1 MTNRVS
7 PFAALTGAEKQIKWL
22 EYQSV
27 RLPYIQSGMEDV
39 PDTPAAAPQSS
50 PAPSPTKREQA
61 ISQRTGNRRPARRFL
76 SRPLKF
82 REVPC
87 LSAATFSEPV
97 TASTTR

>member
-39 PDTPAAAPQSS
+39 PDTPATAPQSNPATS
-50 PAPSPTKREQA
+50 PAKREQA
-61 ISQRTGNRRPARRFL
+61 ISQRTGIAGRPDVSCPA
-76 SRPLKF
+76 P
-82 REVPC
+82 
-87 LSAATFSEPV
+87 
-97 TASTTR
+97 

>member
-39 PDTPAAAPQSS
+39 PDT
-50 PAPSPTKREQA
+50 
-61 ISQRTGNRRPARRFL
+61 G
-76 SRPLKF
+76 
-82 REVPC
+82 C
-87 LSAATFSEPV
+87 SAVQPGAFPDK
-97 TASTTR
+97 A

>member
-50 PAPSPTKREQA
+50 PAPSPTKRE
-61 ISQRTGNRRPARRFL
+61 
-76 SRPLKF
+76 
-82 REVPC
+82 
-87 LSAATFSEPV
+87 PV
-97 TASTTR
+97 SYTHLTLPTILLV

>member
-39 PDTPAAAPQSS
+39 PDTPAAAP
-50 PAPSPTKREQA
+50 
-61 ISQRTGNRRPARRFL
+61 
-76 SRPLKF
+76 
-82 REVPC
+82 
-87 LSAATFSEPV
+87 
-97 TASTTR
+97 

>member
-39 PDTPAAAPQSS
+39 PDTPAAVPQSS
-50 PAPSPTKREQA
+50 PAPSAAKREQA
-61 ISQRTGNRRPARRFL
+61 ISQRTESAAGQTLRSCASAQRLSANPSQPVRRGD
-76 SRPLKF
+76 RPL
-82 REVPC
+82 E
-87 LSAATFSEPV
+87 TG
-97 TASTTR
+97 

>member
-39 PDTPAAAPQSS
+39 PDTPATAPQSN
-50 PAPSPTKREQA
+50 PATSLQSVSRPSPSGR
-61 ISQRTGNRRPARRFL
+61 NRRPARRFL

-82 REVPC
+82 RAVLC

-97 TASTTR
+97 IANTMR

>member
-50 PAPSPTKREQA
+50 PAPSAAKCEQA
-61 ISQRTGNRRPARRFL
+61 LSQRTDRRFL

-82 REVPC
+82 RAVPC

>member
-39 PDTPAAAPQSS
+39 PDTPATA
-50 PAPSPTKREQA
+50 
-61 ISQRTGNRRPARRFL
+61 ARRFL

-82 REVPC
+82 RAVLC